1 MSLTQTA
8 AAQSGPVRLTYRVF
22 NAGAG
27 GQPLLMIMGL
37 SGVKEDWRDLPEALA
52 VDRPVAVFDNRGM
65 GESDVPDGPYTMDQ
79 LAGDAEAVLDALAW
93 PQAHVMGISMGGM
106 IAQTLALRA
115 PERIDR
121 LVLGCTSDSGRFAP
135 APDRAVMNA
144 MMPAPGTTPQEAAAR
159 ALAVNYTPEWI
170 EQDRDRFQ
178 ALVDEATR
186 YRRRAKDAGASP
198 GNRALPCRGSPGAP
212 HPAGPRHPRY
222 GRPTHSLPQRRTPE
236 RTVAGGAFGGIAGL
250 RSSVLAHG
258 PGALAG
264 IDPRLSGR
272 SRLILAGLPCAAQRR
287 GANLGR
293 SAGV

>member
-52 VDRPVAVFDNRGM
+52 ADRPVAIFDNRGM

-115 PERIDR
+115 PERIGR

-135 APDRAVMNA
+135 APDRAVMSA
-144 MMPAPGTTPQEAAAR
+144 MMPVAGTTPQEAAAR

-170 EQDRDRFQ
+170 AQDRDRFQ

-186 YRRRAKDAGASP
+186 YRRRAKGMLAQAQ
-198 GNRALPCRGSPGAP
+198 AI
-212 HPAGPRHPRY
+212 
-222 GRPTHSLPQRRTPE
+222 GRFHAAE
-236 RTVAGGAFGGIAGL
+236 
-250 RSSVLAHG
+250 
-258 PGALAG
+258 ALARLTQPALVIHG
-264 IDPRLSGR
+264 TADQLIPFPNGERLSGR
-272 SRLILAGLPCAAQRR
+272 LSGGRLAALPDCGHLFWHMAPARSQALIRGFLAEAA
-287 GANLGR
+287 
-293 SAGV
+293 